1 MDNGRDS
8 TPLINR
14 LPPELLTRTFLLLN
28 QEASSE
34 RSIKKD
40 PLPACFLLSHVCQSW
55 RDLALACSELWADT
69 GYFFAPALL
78 KLMLSRSRNAPLTVR
93 FAAMF
98 STPKDLVPCQM
109 ALARVD
115 RLREIEIIDIIPYGR
130 SLIPILW
137 PSDFRGNFP
146 ILESLD
152 ISSSPRAGSYTF
164 PHIFSKGSTPS
175 ITRVKLLSCNI
186 SWGRVPFSANMTTLQ
201 LWAQEEEPDPQNRP
215 SMHEFSETLGSM
227 PLLRELDL
235 WGFLPLD
242 DGPHPPTFLQAL
254 RDLSLH
260 DTAETISIFLRA
272 IQIPDSANVNVRID
286 EPVETA
292 LTIGQ
297 LLSNVKFALRNPET
311 KSPPEFSPLQLRRL
325 VFSVEPQSIYCN
337 TASLKIEGWVEMGN
351 IKDQLITLAF
361 PYSQTGDS
369 TETALKVGEH
379 LDLSVLQDLSLSNW
393 YEALSGNEWISL
405 FKNLGTLKTI
415 AIGHPSAYRGLL
427 DVLCEKSV
435 GLTPG
440 DSSIKNPSSHSKPYF
455 PSLST
460 LKLKYANF
468 ERGGQGLADMVANL
482 QDRSKSCPL
491 AELHLERCK
500 NIERVHFETIR
511 RAKIPG
517 LEVSWDEVENLDLN
531 LGLDLDTDTDAEF
544 DSDSDWENE

>member
-1 MDNGRDS
+1 MDDGRDS
-8 TPLINR
+8 TPPINR
-14 LPPELLTRTFLLLN
+14 LPPELLTRIFLLLN

-34 RSIKKD
+34 QSIKKD

-69 GYFFAPALL
+69 GYFFAPALGT
-78 KLMLSRSRNAPLTVR
+78 LMLSRSRNAPLTVR

-98 STPKDLVPCQM
+98 STPEDLVPCQM
-109 ALARVD
+109 ALAQVD
-115 RLREIEIIDIIPYGR
+115 RVREIEIVDVIPFGRPII
-130 SLIPILW
+130 SVLW

-152 ISSSPRAGSYTF
+152 ITSSARPGGNFPR
-164 PHIFSKGSTPS
+164 IFSRGSTPS
-175 ITRVKLLSCNI
+175 IARVKLIGCNI

-201 LWAQEEEPDPQNRP
+201 LWAQEENADPQNRP
-215 SMHEFSETLGSM
+215 SMHELSEALGSM
-227 PLLRELDL
+227 PFLRELDL

-242 DGPHPPTFLQAL
+242 DGPHTPTFLQAL

-260 DTAETISIFLRA
+260 DTADTISTFLRA

-297 LLSNVKFALRNPET
+297 LLSDVKFALRNPET

-337 TASLKIEGWVEMGN
+337 TASLKIEGWIEMGN

-361 PYSQTGDS
+361 PYSQTMDS
-369 TETALKVGEH
+369 TETASKVGEH
-379 LDLSVLQDLSLSNW
+379 LDLSVLQDVSLLNW
-393 YEALSGNEWISL
+393 YETLSGNEWISL
-405 FKNLGTLKTI
+405 FKNLETLKTI
-415 AIGHPSAYRGLL
+415 AIAHPSAYRGLL
-427 DVLCEKSV
+427 DVLCEKTA
-435 GLTPG
+435 GLTLG
-440 DSSIKNPSSHSKPYF
+440 DSSTTKPSSHSKPYF

-460 LKLKYANF
+460 LKLKNANF
-468 ERGGQGLADMVANL
+468 ERGGQMSAEMVANL

-491 AELHLERCK
+491 AELRLERCK

-517 LEVSWDEVENLDLN
+517 LEVSWDEVENLDV
-531 LGLDLDTDTDAEF
+531 DWDTDTDTDTDAEF
-544 DSDSDWENE
+544 DSESDWEDE

>member
-1 MDNGRDS
+1 MDDGRDS
-8 TPLINR
+8 TPPINR
-14 LPPELLTRTFLLLN
+14 LPPELLTRIFLLLN

-34 RSIKKD
+34 QSIKKD

-69 GYFFAPALL
+69 GYFFAPALGT
-78 KLMLSRSRNAPLTVR
+78 LMLSRSRNAPLTVR

-98 STPKDLVPCQM
+98 STPEDLVPCQM
-109 ALARVD
+109 ALAQVD
-115 RLREIEIIDIIPYGR
+115 RVREIEIVDVIPFGRPII
-130 SLIPILW
+130 SVLW

-152 ISSSPRAGSYTF
+152 ITRRERRSPKPPFHARAFGGSGF
-164 PHIFSKGSTPS
+164 HAF
-175 ITRVKLLSCNI
+175 
-186 SWGRVPFSANMTTLQ
+186 
-201 LWAQEEEPDPQNRP
+201 
-215 SMHEFSETLGSM
+215 
-227 PLLRELDL
+227 LRELDL

-242 DGPHPPTFLQAL
+242 DGPHTPTFLQAL

-260 DTAETISIFLRA
+260 DTADTISTFLRA

-297 LLSNVKFALRNPET
+297 LLSDVKFALRNPET

-337 TASLKIEGWVEMGN
+337 TASLKIEGWIEMGN

-361 PYSQTGDS
+361 PYSQTMDS
-369 TETALKVGEH
+369 TETASKVGEH
-379 LDLSVLQDLSLSNW
+379 LDLSVLQDVSLLNW
-393 YEALSGNEWISL
+393 YETLSGNEWISL
-405 FKNLGTLKTI
+405 FKNLETLKTI
-415 AIGHPSAYRGLL
+415 AIAHPSAYRGLL
-427 DVLCEKSV
+427 DVLCEKTA
-435 GLTPG
+435 GLTLG
-440 DSSIKNPSSHSKPYF
+440 DSSTTKPSSHSKPYF

-460 LKLKYANF
+460 LKLKNANF
-468 ERGGQGLADMVANL
+468 ERGGQMSAEMVANL

-491 AELHLERCK
+491 AELRLERCK

-517 LEVSWDEVENLDLN
+517 LEVSWDEVENLDV
-531 LGLDLDTDTDAEF
+531 DWDTDTDTDTDAEF
-544 DSDSDWENE
+544 DSESDWEDE